1 MHLKYVLR
9 ESIAHEPPSRRGN
22 VKYGSTVVLEALSGT
37 VHDGAE
43 SAVMDAYFGLAR
55 YPSPGGLVSAPI
67 QTEV

>member
-1 MHLKYVLR
+1 M
-9 ESIAHEPPSRRGN
+9 
-22 VKYGSTVVLEALSGT
+22 KYGSTVVLEALSGT